1 MKIKSI
7 LVAAA
12 LCTSA
17 VAFAGEMKMEAPM
30 MDSMMSTQAP
40 KVTYDTDLDPDP
52 AVSMDEQQ
60 MVDKHKAMGHDMMGK
75 EMAPAMDHKMMEKP
89 MMKPKM

>member
-1 MKIKSI
+1 MNMKSI

-30 MDSMMSTQAP
+30 MDSMTMQEP
-40 KVTYDTDLDPDP
+40 KVS
-52 AVSMDEQQ
+52 SMDSMTAEEQK
-60 MVDKHKAMGHDMMGK
+60 MVDKHKAMGHEMMGK

-89 MMKPKM
+89 KM